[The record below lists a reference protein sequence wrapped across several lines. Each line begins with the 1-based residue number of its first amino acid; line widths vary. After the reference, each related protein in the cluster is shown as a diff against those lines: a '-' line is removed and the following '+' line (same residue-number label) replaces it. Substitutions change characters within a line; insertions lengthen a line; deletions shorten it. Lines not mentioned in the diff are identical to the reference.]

1 MELDDATPLV
11 TPRVI
16 HLSVPPEPGRSA
28 VMFQR
33 LPWSTRNVPPE
44 PGSDTSTMIPFE

>member
-1 MELDDATPLV
+1 MDDATPLV
-11 TPRVI
+11 SPSVI
-16 HLSVPPEPGRSA
+16 HLSAPPEPGRRA

-44 PGSDTSTMIPFE
+44 PESDASTMAPFE